1 MLIYGWCWIKKIIK
15 DHGVHFFIL
24 LLILLAITFLLGN
37 FFKEDFELDGVE
49 LTSYEGEALSSIYDF
64 RENSIKGYQNVP
76 IETYKLKISGLVNN
90 SINFSYNQVINT
102 FESHK
107 KVITLYCVE
116 GWEVKILWEGILIK
130 DLLSKV
136 NISEK
141 ANTIIFH
148 AYDGFTTSLQLD
160 YIIDNNI
167 MLAYK
172 MNNVTMP
179 AERGF
184 PFQLIAEGKWG
195 YKWIK
200 WVTEIEVSDNINYKG
215 FWESRGYSNNG
226 DLDKSY
232 FE

>member
-1 MLIYGWCWIKKIIK
+1 MI
-15 DHGVHFFIL
+15 V
-24 LLILLAITFLLGN
+24 TFLLGD
-37 FFKEDFELDGVE
+37 FFREDFDLEEAE
-49 LTSYEGEALSSIYDF
+49 LTSYEGEELSSIYDF
-64 RENSIKGYQNVP
+64 RENSIEGYQY
-76 IETYKLKISGLVNN
+76 ISKDTYKLTITGLVNKSQNFTYNETIN
-90 SINFSYNQVINT
+90 S

-107 KVITLYCVE
+107 KVVTLYCLE
-116 GWEVKILWEGILIK
+116 GWEVKLLWEGILVK
-130 DLLSKV
+130 DLLGNV
-136 NISEK
+136 NISED

-148 AYDGFTTSLQLD
+148 AYDGFTTSLPID
-160 YIIDNNI
+160 YIVDNDI

-172 MNNVTMP
+172 MNNVTLP

-184 PFQLIAEGKWG
+184 PFQLVAEGKWG

-200 WVTEIEVSDNINYKG
+200 WVTEIEASDDVDYKG